1 MHSFGSLYPTPSLF
15 FFLLTYLFAL
25 FPRSERLEQARILK
39 KRLPSTGWFNFWKES
54 EIARAKSG
62 EYSGCSINRM
72 PLSWR
77 YVCVLRAVGSC
88 IVVMQLDSRPTSSP
102 CRWLVKQ
109 KNFWQHWSCVICG
122 SDCSF
127 VGHYVDNNRPLSIE
141 ENGEHSLSWTETCFQ
156 DLREWVIFGQPN
168 HIRTFIFH
176 NEGGNSTLVSRNN
189 ITTSENFLEPFGSN
203 SWNHLRQIHYI
214 VTICSFCS
222 VFNWRGTH
230 LANLLDRLSCSW
242 TIACKYRVFQKFV
255 PIFYSLKFH

>member
-1 MHSFGSLYPTPSLF
+1 MFHQPD
-15 FFLLTYLFAL
+15 AIVIKV
-25 FPRSERLEQARILK
+25 RLCV
-39 KRLPSTGWFNFWKES
+39 
-54 EIARAKSG
+54 KS
-62 EYSGCSINRM
+62 
-72 PLSWR
+72 
-77 YVCVLRAVGSC
+77 YVRSC
-88 IVVMQLDSRPTSSP
+88 IFVMQLDSRPTSSP
-102 CRWLVKQ
+102 CRWLIMQ
-109 KNFWQHWSCVICG
+109 KNFWQHWSCVICR

-176 NEGGNSTLVSRNN
+176 NEGGNPTLVTRNN